1 MPLHRNS
8 LQSRRKLDKSSV
20 SARPAEKAGH
30 ARLLQRALH
39 GRESLAPAQVLQLQ
53 RLVGNRATGALL
65 AAPIQTKL
73 IVRPADDPYEREADS
88 HAHHALRGRG
98 SKSGSAPTGVQPSR
112 AHGLAGGPV
121 DDGVAQRIEQRRGQG
136 QPLDRGMA
144 CAMGRYFE
152 SDFSRVRVHT
162 GPEADTLNRSLNA
175 RAFTT
180 GSDIFFGKEQYNPRS
195 SSGQEL
201 IAHELTHVVQQGGA
215 GAQGQGDVQRGF
227 VVRRDFLVQRDDDD
241 GPGVVGNAIGLG
253 DIGGAIVEVYEAYN
267 GDESASTIVKAV
279 TELAGGIAD
288 TQGGV
293 EDTGEGATGE
303 GIGAWSSLVG
313 GVTSLAAKGTGLVST
328 LAEYGRS
335 ALDYVSSFGYGSEY
349 IGKVGQ
355 ACSWLGGWA
364 KSASDLINP
373 YAFYTDMVA
382 SGSKAVKGM
391 TDGWKAGNA
400 LHELAN
406 LVKCASSR
414 EAKKAAELLFNLAW
428 WQRMD
433 GYSKSTVG
441 AIEGGAAIFLSPLS
455 KGLTAVMTKAYEGG
469 WTSYLLRAI
478 GSTFTSQVYSNAQV
492 KQQAGQDRA
501 NLNGTIG
508 PLVANGKIKD
518 IVALCKA
525 AIQLGMADFAQAIV
539 AAFTNAASRG
549 PTRVQQRRDAF
560 VQQVRQMGLAKEMGL

>member
-1 MPLHRNS
+1 MTRHR
-8 LQSRRKLDKSSV
+8 LRSRPMTKAAGARS
-20 SARPAEKAGH
+20 SARFGGQTEH
-30 ARLLQRALH
+30 ARLLQRAVC
-39 GRESLAPAQVLQLQ
+39 GKEGLAPAHVLQLQ
-53 RLVGNRATGALL
+53 RLVGNQATGALL

-73 IVRPADDPYEREADS
+73 VVGPADDLYEREADS
-88 HAHHALRGRG
+88 HAHHALRGRS
-98 SKSGSAPTGVQPSR
+98 SKSGSAPTGVQLSR

-121 DDGVAQRIEQRRGQG
+121 DEAVAQRIERRRGQG

-144 CAMGRYFE
+144 GAMGRYFE

-215 GAQGQGDVQRGF
+215 GVQGQGDVQRGF
-227 VVRRDFLVQRDDDD
+227 VVRRDFLVQRDDD

-391 TDGWKAGNA
+391 TEGWKAGNA
-400 LHELAN
+400 LHDLAN
-406 LVKCASSR
+406 LVKNASNR
-414 EAKKAAELLFNLAW
+414 DVKKAAELLFNVAW
-428 WQRMD
+428 WKRAE
-433 GYSKSTVG
+433 GYSKSAVG
-441 AIEGGAAIFLSPLS
+441 TIEGGAAILLSPLS
-455 KGLTAVMTKAYEGG
+455 KGLTSVMTKAYESG
-469 WTSYLLRAI
+469 WASYLLRAI
-478 GSTFTSQVYSNAQV
+478 GSRFTSQVFSNAQV
-492 KQQAGQDRA
+492 KQQAKQDSQ
-501 NLNGTIG
+501 NLSATVR
-508 PLVANGKIKD
+508 PLIANGKIKD

-525 AIQLGMADFAQAIV
+525 AIRLGIADFAQAILV
-539 AAFTNAASRG
+539 AFTNAANRG
-549 PTRVQQRRDAF
+549 PTRNQQRRDAF
-560 VQQVRQMGLAKEMGL
+560 VQQVRQMGLAKQMGL